1 MNKYLLW
8 ISLIIGSSSAFAGG
22 GGSAWMPSVS
32 PGQCISFT
40 GTGDVGGYK
49 WSNTTS
55 CNEVIDRNYAQGVL
69 VSGRVIYDGGQSSF
83 GYSGVVGPGRD
94 YTISAPTHYN
104 GKKSTGLAD
113 TYTQWLK

>member
-1 MNKYLLW
+1 M
-8 ISLIIGSSSAFAGG
+8 
-22 GGSAWMPSVS
+22 
-32 PGQCISFT
+32 
-40 GTGDVGGYK
+40 
-49 WSNTTS
+49 
-55 CNEVIDRNYAQGVL
+55 
-69 VSGRVIYDGGQSSF
+69 SGRVIYDGGQSSF